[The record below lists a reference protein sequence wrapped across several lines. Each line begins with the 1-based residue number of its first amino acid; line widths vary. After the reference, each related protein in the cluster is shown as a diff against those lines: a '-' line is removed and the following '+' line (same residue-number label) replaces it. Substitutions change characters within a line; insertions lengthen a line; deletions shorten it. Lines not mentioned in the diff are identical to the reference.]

1 MGKTRFS
8 PEGGRERNLLEDM
21 RRLRLRHHEHQ
32 LQMLHDPVHDGIFR
46 DESYIPLQAEQS
58 IGLTSPLEL
67 PSSCRKMHARRP
79 FSSNRPLPLIP
90 PQGGVPFSAQDPLG
104 RAGERKTAMF

>member
-8 PEGGRERNLLEDM
+8 PEGRQERNLLEDM
-21 RRLRLRHHEHQ
+21 ARRRLIRHKPK

-79 FSSNRPLPLIP
+79 FSSNRPVPLAP
-90 PQGGVPFSAQDPLG
+90 P
-104 RAGERKTAMF
+104 